1 MCGISG
7 YLSYA
12 GAARQSTVQA
22 MCDQIRHRGPDDQ
35 GFYVEGPVGLGMRR
49 LSIIDL
55 AGGHQPISNEDGS
68 VWVVFNGEI
77 YNYQAL
83 RQDLLS
89 RGHRF
94 RTDSDTETL
103 VHLYE
108 EFGADFVTRLRG
120 MFAFAI
126 WDSNERRMLLARDRL
141 GKKPLYYAETAEGFF
156 FGSELKCLRAAG
168 VPLEQD
174 DEAMRLYLQFA
185 YIPDPYSAFRGIRK
199 LPAGC
204 TLTVRSD
211 RGSDRLKVHR
221 YWSVPEPCGDPGI
234 DLSEDVVCD
243 EIRNVFDE
251 SVRLRMIA
259 DVPLGAFLSG
269 GIDSGL
275 VVASMARQSDRP
287 VKTFSI
293 GFNHQQYNE
302 LPLAR
307 LVAAKYRTEHRE
319 LVVEPDAVGLVP
331 QLVRQFDEPFADAS
345 SIPTFL
351 VSRFAAEHVKVALS
365 GDGGDEFFG
374 GYPDFFEAGRNR
386 RFDAIPRP
394 VRAALSA
401 IADGLPYSAYGKNY
415 LRMAS
420 RPSALERF
428 IETISPSSYFL
439 RAQVLD
445 AHWMLPQ
452 DAASLKHFFGDAILD
467 QTRDP
472 VSQAMQFRA
481 VANLTGDMLVKV
493 DRMSMANSLEV
504 RCPLLD
510 HVLAEVANRI
520 PNAWK
525 ISNGKGKQIL
535 LKALG
540 DRLPPEL
547 LSAPKRGFG
556 VPLDTWMRGPLRE
569 MVRDTLL
576 SAKARQRGITNG
588 RKVEEM
594 IEEHQSGRRDNSFFL
609 YLLIVLELW
618 LLEYATPAAP
628 VVELFGASRA

>member
-1 MCGISG
+1 MCGIAG
-7 YLSYA
+7 YLSYQ
-12 GAARQSTVQA
+12 GAARQAAVQA

-55 AGGHQPISNEDGS
+55 SGGHQPISNEDGT
-68 VWVVFNGEI
+68 VWVVYNGEV

-83 RQDLLS
+83 RQDLIS

-108 EFGADFVTRLRG
+108 EFGDGFVDRLSG

-126 WDSNERRMLLARDRL
+126 WDVRERRLLLARDRF
-141 GKKPLYYAETAEGFF
+141 GKKPLYYSETGEGFF
-156 FGSELKCLRAAG
+156 FGSELKCLRIAG

-174 DEAMRLYLQFA
+174 DAAIRLYLQFG
-185 YIPDPYSAFRGIRK
+185 YIPDPYSAYQGVKK
-199 LPAGC
+199 LPAAS
-204 TLTVRSD
+204 TLMVSSQGGR
-211 RGSDRLKVHR
+211 DRLKIR
-221 YWSVPEPCGDPGI
+221 PYWSVPVPS
-234 DLSEDVVCD
+234 SEAAAGLTEDAACE
-243 EIRNVFDE
+243 EICQVFDE

-275 VVASMARQSDRP
+275 VVASMSRQSALP

-293 GFNHQQYNE
+293 GFAEQRYNE

-307 LVAAKYRTEHRE
+307 LVAAKYQTEHHE
-319 LVVEPDAVGLVP
+319 LIVAPDAVDLVP
-331 QLVRQFDEPFADAS
+331 RLIRQFDEPFADSS

-351 VSRFAAEHVKVALS
+351 VSEFAVQHVKVALS

-374 GYPDFFEAGRNR
+374 GYPDFFEAERGR
-386 RFDAIPRP
+386 RFDSIPKL
-394 VRAALSA
+394 VRAALSG
-401 IADGLPYSAYGKNY
+401 IAGALPYSAYGRNY
-415 LRMAS
+415 LRMLS
-420 RPSALERF
+420 RPTAIERF
-428 IETISPSSYFL
+428 IESISFSSYFL
-439 RAQVLD
+439 RAQVINPD
-445 AHWMLPQ
+445 WMLPQ
-452 DAASLKHFFGDAILD
+452 DAASLTRLLGTAMLGDSH
-467 QTRDP
+467 DP
-472 VSQAMQFRA
+472 VSQAMHFRA
-481 VANLTGDMLVKV
+481 VTTLTGDMLVKV
-493 DRMSMANSLEV
+493 DRMSMATSLEV

-525 ISNGKGKQIL
+525 MSNGKGKQIL
-535 LKALG
+535 LRALG
-540 DRLPPEL
+540 HRLPPEL
-547 LSAPKRGFG
+547 LTAPKRGFSI
-556 VPLDTWMRGPLRE
+556 PLDIWLRGPLRE

-576 SAKARQRGITNG
+576 STKARQRGITNS

-594 IEEHQSGRRDNSFFL
+594 IEEHQSGRRNNSAFL
-609 YLLIVLELW
+609 YLLMVLELW
-618 LLEYATPAAP
+618 LLDSHATAP
-628 VVELFGASRA
+628 PIELFDASRA

>member
-1 MCGISG
+1 MCGIAG
-7 YLSYA
+7 YLSFGGIA
-12 GAARQSTVQA
+12 QQPVLQA
-22 MCDQIRHRGPDDQ
+22 MCDQIRHRGPDDE
-35 GFYVEGPVGLGMRR
+35 GFYTEGPVGLGMRR

-55 AGGHQPISNEDGS
+55 SGGHQPISNEDET

-83 RQDLLS
+83 RQDLIS

-108 EFGADFVTRLRG
+108 EFGAGFVSRLRG

-126 WDSNERRMLLARDRL
+126 WDSRERCLLLARDRF
-141 GKKPLYYAETAEGFF
+141 GKKPLYYAETAQGLF

-174 DEAMRLYLQFA
+174 DQAIRLYLQFA
-185 YIPDPYSAFRGIRK
+185 YIPDPYSAFLGVKK
-199 LPAGC
+199 LPAGH
-204 TLTVRSD
+204 TLLISE
-211 RGSDRLKVHR
+211 RGSRQVKIEQ
-221 YWSVPEPCGDPGI
+221 YWSVPEPCSDASAGI
-234 DLSEDVVCD
+234 SEDAVCE
-243 EIRNVFDE
+243 EIRQVFDE

-269 GIDSGL
+269 GIDSSL
-275 VVASMARQSDRP
+275 VVASMARQSSRP

-293 GFNHQQYNE
+293 GFKEQQYNE

-307 LVAAKYRTEHRE
+307 LVAAKYQTEHHE
-319 LVVEPDAVGLVP
+319 LVVEPNAVDLVP
-331 QLVRQFDEPFADAS
+331 RLIRQFDEPFADAS
-345 SIPTFL
+345 AIPTFL
-351 VSRFAAEHVKVALS
+351 VSEFAVQHVKVALS

-374 GYPDFFEAGRNR
+374 GYPDFFEAERSR

-394 VRAALSA
+394 ARAALSR
-401 IADGLPYSAYGKNY
+401 IADALPYSARGKNY
-415 LRMAS
+415 LRMIS
-420 RPSALERF
+420 RPTAMERF
-428 IETISPSSYFL
+428 IEDTSFSSYFL
-439 RAQVLD
+439 RSQALNPD
-445 AHWMLPQ
+445 WILPQ
-452 DAASLKHFFGDAILD
+452 DFASLQRFFDAAILGEG
-467 QTRDP
+467 RDP
-472 VSQAMQFRA
+472 VSQAMHFRA
-481 VANLTGDMLVKV
+481 VATLTGDMLVKV
-493 DRMSMANSLEV
+493 DRMSMAASLEV

-525 ISNGKGKQIL
+525 MRNGRGKQIL

-540 DRLPPEL
+540 NRLPTEL

-556 VPLDTWMRGPLRE
+556 IPLETWLRGPLRD

-576 SAKARQRGITNG
+576 SVKARQRGITNS
-588 RKVEEM
+588 RKVEEI
-594 IEEHQSGRRDNSFFL
+594 IEEHESGRRNNSYFL
-609 YLLIVLELW
+609 YLLMVLELW
-618 LLEYATPAAP
+618 FLEYSSPAP
-628 VVELFGASRA
+628 SPLDVLHASRA